1 MKDTTGLCDTLTKC
15 VSSMENYFRKYIQ
28 DDFTNTYVT
37 VGWCAEPE
45 DNKPDINGNVW
56 WYDGWDDPA
65 NGGSDKPYYV
75 VDANWGNVKACNGAG
90 MIMRGIEVDN
100 SISIYANPDYFHTKW
115 DISHEQPMF
124 DYSPHPG
131 QCSKSLHFIFYF
143 KMKTSFKNHLT
154 RCREMVS
161 EPDHFYFARNFLEK
175 YLSDLKNFSS
185 FENVVC
191 SSIQFYSLKF

>member
-15 VSSMENYFRKYIQ
+15 VGSMENYFRKYIQ

-37 VGWCAEPE
+37 IGWCAEPE

-65 NGGSDKPYYV
+65 NGDSDKPYYV
-75 VDANWGNVKACNGAG
+75 VDANWGNVKACNGQG

-115 DISHEQPMF
+115 DIVGVNWS
-124 DYSPHPG
+124 
-131 QCSKSLHFIFYF
+131 
-143 KMKTSFKNHLT
+143 
-154 RCREMVS
+154 
-161 EPDHFYFARNFLEK
+161 
-175 YLSDLKNFSS
+175 
-185 FENVVC
+185 
-191 SSIQFYSLKF
+191 